1 MAEGDSVVVTGDPG
15 ETGTE
20 PSTSWIP
27 DTHKDNPALAR
38 YQTKTLGEYI
48 DASLDLETQLG
59 RTIQHPGKD
68 ASPEERVKFYQGIPG
83 QPKTAAEYDVQPL
96 SVPEHARSI
105 FDNTALLDMLHAS
118 GAPSHVADAVVRH
131 IEQRETTHFE
141 GIRDE
146 DQRITQEAREVLGR
160 TWGAS
165 NVDHNLLVGKEG
177 LGREYGALEW
187 LGGLVTTNSEGKQQ
201 LVSNSPQFAMMAY
214 DLARSK
220 GHDQYVLGG
229 AGLPAT
235 TDQAIADMDAARAN
249 LRTGKITEAEF
260 DRTQARLAPFV
271 YSTPNDD
278 IDIQV
283 GGRLTAQ
290 DFPLENE

>member
-1 MAEGDSVVVTGDPG
+1 MAEGDSVVVEGRDPG
-15 ETGTE
+15 ETVVE

-27 DTHKDNPALAR
+27 DTHKNNPALAR

-68 ASPEERVKFYQGIPG
+68 ATPEDRLKFYQGIPG

-118 GAPSHVADAVVRH
+118 GAPPHVADAVVRH

-141 GIRDE
+141 EIRDE

-165 NVDHNLLVGKEG
+165 NVDHHLLSGKVGLE
-177 LGREYGALEW
+177 REYGDLAW
-187 LGGLVTTNSEGKQQ
+187 LGALVTTNGDGKQQ
-201 LVSNSPQFAMMAY
+201 LVSNTPQFAMMAF
-214 DLARSK
+214 DLSRAK

-235 TDQAIADMDAARAN
+235 TEQATADLDAARAN

-271 YSTPNDD
+271 YGSTDD
-278 IDIQV
+278 VDIQV
-283 GGRLTAQ
+283 GGSFTAQ